1 MSLPI
6 LRLKVA
12 GYCSPLTSC
21 SPGNDAAMAHAAC
34 ALQSLPVY
42 WYRRVKPNNAT
53 SANVSNT
60 KLEDE
65 SLLSPLPL
73 LKRKMSCFGR
83 SISSLSSESNS
94 VPDDEIYVKF
104 DAVLSVCDT
113 DSGPAIEL
121 RTISK
126 TFAGMLEKY
135 ELADINEKMDEIT
148 HLPASLNSF
157 PILERIIPLS
167 MIECAALGGKW
178 DLEKFLNVGG
188 TVDCG
193 IKVYS
198 CKLIL
203 EVVTTLLNCPVI
215 HINSA
220 LTTPFDFFSP
230 TSRKGFP
237 ACRTWKE
244 GSII

>member
-42 WYRRVKPNNAT
+42 WYRRVKPTNAT
-53 SANVSNT
+53 RANVSNT

-178 DLEKFLNVGG
+178 DLENFLNVGG

-215 HINSA
+215 RINSA
-220 LTTPFDFFSP
+220 LTTPFDFFISN
-230 TSRKGFP
+230 
-237 ACRTWKE
+237 
-244 GSII
+244 